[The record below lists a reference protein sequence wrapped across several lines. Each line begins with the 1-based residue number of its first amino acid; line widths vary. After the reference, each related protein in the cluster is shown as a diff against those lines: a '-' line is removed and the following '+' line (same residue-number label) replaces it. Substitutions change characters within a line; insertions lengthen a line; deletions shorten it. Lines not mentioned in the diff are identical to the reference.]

1 MDSYFYKQLKP
12 EKFKLI
18 NYKLKKMYKNQVTLL
33 KLDYK

>member
-18 NYKLKKMYKNQVTLL
+18 NYKIKKMYKNQVTLL